1 MPQLV
6 PFYFVNQITFGYLF
20 LIIIIW
26 LLSKWILPA
35 IPLSKLAR
43 MSVFNPKHKIK

>member
-6 PFYFVNQITFGYLF
+6 PFGFLNQVTFGYLF
-20 LIIIIW
+20 FMICFA

-35 IPLSKLAR
+35 IPLSALAR
-43 MSVFNPKHKIK
+43 MSVFNPKKI